1 MELGDAQT
9 LRLTTLELIAFW
21 EGAINAS
28 VLVKHFGISRQQA
41 SNDIKRYREL
51 APANLY
57 YCASAKAFAPLGNF
71 KPILISAGVEQYLT
85 WLGQPSSAAIKDV
98 LPIHTLKLPARPVTA
113 GLMRALAQAIRQ
125 QLRLEVDYVSLTNPN
140 RQGRVIAPH
149 ALIQTGLRWHL
160 RAWCEDKKQFRDF
173 VLSRFRGEAT
183 LSGPATHTAAQDAV
197 WNTQITLT
205 FAPDPRLNKA
215 QREVIEVD
223 YQMQNGQLNIQT
235 RACLAQ
241 YLLQEMRINTKV
253 LDGIPEA
260 QQLVLVNLNDIKQ
273 WLF

>member
-1 MELGDAQT
+1 MELGDAQK
-9 LRLTTLELIAFW
+9 LRLTTLELVAYW
-21 EGAINAS
+21 EGAVNAS

-41 SNDIKRYREL
+41 STDIKRYREL
-51 APANLY
+51 APHNLQY
-57 YCASAKAFAPLGNF
+57 DEAAKAFLPLSAF
-71 KPILISAGVEQYLT
+71 TPYFISAQAEQYLA
-85 WLGQPSSAAIKDV
+85 WLGQPDLAHNTAR
-98 LPIHTLKLPARPVTA
+98 LPIHNLALSVRPIA
-113 GLMRALAQAIRQ
+113 PQLMRAVAQAIRHNQ
-125 QLRLEVDYVSLTNPN
+125 RLEVDYVSLTNPS

-160 RAWCEDKKQFRDF
+160 RAWCEHKKQFRDF
-173 VLSRFRGEAT
+173 VLSRFRGDAT
-183 LSGPATHTAAQDAV
+183 LSGPATHTAAQDTV
-197 WNTQITLT
+197 WNTQVTLT
-205 FAPDPRLNKA
+205 FEPDPRLNAA

-241 YLLQEMRINTKV
+241 YLLQEMRINPKV

-260 QQLVLVNLNDIKQ
+260 QQLVLVNLSDIKQ